1 MIHNNLIN
9 KNHPFVPLY
18 TRTSTVPHKE
28 GEKQVSRHILSI
40 TGQTNPIIIT
50 LDDPFYQIDNMHVLN
65 TRIERSEHTCEYYRN
80 CPFMTLFEGFE
91 SLLTSSKKD
100 QFMQQMGLKNTTV
113 STFISLLQNCLADFT
128 SQSILYDRTF
138 QYDFEISTMRTFWW
152 DSPNIWSN
160 YNSNWKNSN
169 LWGSFDIGVA
179 PFVLDSTNYT
189 INDLVST
196 LNLIAYTYYTEME
209 TRVPL
214 ITTSYDINS
223 NRLNFTSETP
233 FFLFPSNAY
242 MVVGLRSDSI
252 YASQFNYTTSL
263 FTVVADNE
271 PKLQGP
277 DVLYIQNDE
286 SQSSLKN
293 PSISVLSTV
302 YLSETNRYPT
312 VTEIVERPIHMQSSI
327 TNRLTFTLYSDIMR
341 KILYQTN
348 NKQWFLDVCI
358 TGRV

>member
-1 MIHNNLIN
+1 
-9 KNHPFVPLY
+9 
-18 TRTSTVPHKE
+18 
-28 GEKQVSRHILSI
+28 
-40 TGQTNPIIIT
+40 
-50 LDDPFYQIDNMHVLN
+50 
-65 TRIERSEHTCEYYRN
+65 
-80 CPFMTLFEGFE
+80 
-91 SLLTSSKKD
+91 
-100 QFMQQMGLKNTTV
+100 
-113 STFISLLQNCLADFT
+113 
-128 SQSILYDRTF
+128 
-138 QYDFEISTMRTFWW
+138 
-152 DSPNIWSN
+152 
-160 YNSNWKNSN
+160 
-169 LWGSFDIGVA
+169 
-179 PFVLDSTNYT
+179 
-189 INDLVST
+189 
-196 LNLIAYTYYTEME
+196 ME